1 MQDDE
6 NQMTTDDPQY
16 LLLLVNYELS
26 NENVE
31 QFVGIVK
38 ESYNNSIR
46 WEYTSFVAI
55 DGYLLDR
62 EVIWSTPVAP
72 LLDLA
77 IV

>member
-6 NQMTTDDPQY
+6 NQMTTDNPQY